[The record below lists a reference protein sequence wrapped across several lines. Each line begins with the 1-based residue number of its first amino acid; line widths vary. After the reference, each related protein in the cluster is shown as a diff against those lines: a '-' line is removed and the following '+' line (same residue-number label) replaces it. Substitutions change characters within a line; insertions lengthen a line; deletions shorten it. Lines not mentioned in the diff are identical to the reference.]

1 MLGIRNVPDRN
12 RSRFEIIAEIL
23 KRLREPASK
32 ANIMSH
38 CNMSTAQSGQYL
50 DFMESVDLVHTDA
63 MAGRVTY
70 AKTEAGRDYLEVY
83 DKMALLL
90 DPCVSVPMM
99 IQH

>member
-32 ANIMSH
+32 ANIMSR

-50 DFMESVDLVHTDA
+50 DFMESVDLVHTAA

-70 AKTEAGRDYLEVY
+70 AKTETGRDYLEVY
-83 DKMALLL
+83 DKMAVLL